1 MDSPVEYYPGRSL
14 FHRLDP
20 RAKIIFLLLFTIVI
34 FVTQHIHVAV
44 AVLLTVIALWCIARL
59 PLRTMGSHLKMW
71 GGLIAFLF
79 VVQVVLRPGEVI
91 LINPLIP
98 PSVPLIGGKGNITGE
113 GVLFAFLIVARLL
126 AIIPILPL
134 VSMTTPIHLLTLGF
148 VRLGL
153 PYQLA
158 YTITTALN
166 LIPTLQAE
174 ARLITDA
181 QKLRAFRTFE
191 KGGPIAKLKAYPLL
205 VTPLVIGAMRRGQ
218 LTAVAMESR
227 GFGAKGKRT
236 YIEDIAMKPRD
247 SAFIALVALYC
258 LAALLMNF
266 LS

>member
-1 MDSPVEYYPGRSL
+1 MDSLIEYYPGRSF

-20 RAKIIFLLLFTIVI
+20 RAKIIFLLVFTIVI
-34 FVTQHIHVAV
+34 FVIQHTYVAM
-44 AVLLTVIALWCIARL
+44 AVLLTVTALWCLARL
-59 PLRTMGSHLKMW
+59 PLRIMGGYLKMW

-79 VVQVVLRPGEVI
+79 VVQVILHPGEVI

-98 PSVPLIGGKGNITGE
+98 PFVPLIGGKGNITGE
-113 GVLFAFLIVARLL
+113 GVIFAFLIAARLL

-134 VSMTTPIHLLTLGF
+134 VSMTTPVHLFTLGL

-166 LIPTLQAE
+166 LVPTLQAE
-174 ARLITDA
+174 AGLIMDA
-181 QKLRAFRTFE
+181 QRLRAFRAFE
-191 KGGPIAKLKAYPLL
+191 KGSPIAKLKAYPLL
-205 VTPLVIGAMRRGQ
+205 VTPLVIGAMRRAQ

-227 GFGAKGKRT
+227 GFGAKSKRT
-236 YIEDIAMKPRD
+236 YIEDIAMKPSD
-247 SAFIALVALYC
+247 WVFIALVALYC
-258 LAALLMNF
+258 LAALLVNF